1 MLTSSSQKARSSA
14 WRVLLLLRQKR
25 TTTIALLLLIFI
37 TSSLDI
43 AVPFLTQHLIDN
55 IVQSVRSARQF
66 ALNGLFLSL
75 AAIFASVAAT
85 RVLRSVYNYRLFQT
99 MAGLEDKVKSAAF
112 ENYLHCDTALH
123 TTTSSGEIIGALD
136 RGGTA
141 IFVILYEILGQN
153 LIPPL
158 IIFAGV
164 FTSLLFKSPLI
175 AFTVFLPLPL
185 YLLIVGRFSES
196 LQKMEQIVSRG
207 FELVSKECYDIAGNV
222 ATVKKFSQ
230 ERTEA
235 SLQRRL
241 LAKARAPQFRAE
253 RNWAAIE
260 NIQTLI
266 ATLGRVTVIGLGGYF
281 VLHSRCTVGEYV
293 LYIALQD
300 MLFGPMAALAILL
313 PKLRR
318 NLTRAE
324 RLFEILDLKPTL
336 TDAHD
341 ARKLPPLCG
350 EIEFRNVSFRYPLA
364 ENWTLSDVNF
374 RVPAGSTVALIG
386 RSGTGKST
394 LINLL
399 MRCYDPQRGAILIDG
414 VDIRSASQESLRRQ
428 IASVPQEVD
437 LFCRT
442 IAENIA
448 YGSPDATREDVV
460 NAARLALAHDF
471 IERADHGYETLAG
484 ERGLRLSGGE
494 RQRIGIARAILRN
507 PRILVLDEATSHLD
521 TESEHLIQRALET
534 ISKERTCFV
543 IAHRLSTVRH
553 ADMVVVF
560 ANGGIEAVGT
570 HADMWHRSPTYR
582 RLHELHSDG
591 SDIITDE
598 SYEPELL
605 ELAS

>member
-1 MLTSSSQKARSSA
+1 MLTSSSEKVRSSA

-25 TTTIALLLLIFI
+25 TTTIALLLLILV

-75 AAIFASVAAT
+75 AAIFVSVATT

-99 MAGLEDKVKSAAF
+99 MAGLEDQVKSAAF
-112 ENYLHCDTALH
+112 ENYLQCDTALH
-123 TTTSSGEIIGALD
+123 TTSSSGEIIGALD
-136 RGGTA
+136 RGATA

-153 LIPPL
+153 LVPPL

-175 AFTVFLPLPL
+175 AFAVFLPLPL

-196 LQKMEQIVSRG
+196 LQKMEQVVSRG

-230 ERTEA
+230 ERSEA

-241 LAKARAPQFRAE
+241 LAKARAPQFLAE

-318 NLTRAE
+318 NMARAE
-324 RLFEILDLKPTL
+324 RLFDVLDLKPSL

-341 ARKLPPLCG
+341 AAKLAPLCG
-350 EIEFRNVSFRYPLA
+350 EIEFRNVSFHYPHA

-386 RSGTGKST
+386 RSGAGKST

-414 VDIRSASQESLRRQ
+414 VDIRAASQESLRHQ
-428 IASVPQEVD
+428 IATVPQEVD
-437 LFCRT
+437 LFSRT

-448 YGSPDATREDVV
+448 YGSPDATCEEVV
-460 NAARLALAHDF
+460 RAAGLALAHDF

-534 ISKERTCFV
+534 ISKDRTCFV

-553 ADMVVVF
+553 ADLVVVF

-570 HADMWHRSPTYR
+570 HAELWHHSPTYR
-582 RLHELHSDG
+582 RLHELHSNGADV
-591 SDIITDE
+591 ITDE